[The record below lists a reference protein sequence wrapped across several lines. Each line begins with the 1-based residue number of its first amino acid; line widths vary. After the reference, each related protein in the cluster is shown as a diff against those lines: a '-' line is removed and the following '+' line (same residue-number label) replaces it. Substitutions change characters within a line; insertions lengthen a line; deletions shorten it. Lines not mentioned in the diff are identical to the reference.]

1 MYNYPKL
8 GGGEERERWRG
19 IDVDSEVEVNRIT
32 RISSA

>member
-8 GGGEERERWRG
+8 GGEEGRWRG